1 MNRSRVSPTA
11 LAIIGLIIVLAIA
24 YGLDALMV
32 FLARRNSQ
40 TFTLS
45 YVILWSRVFGSFLL
59 AAALLFLFRFVLDR
73 AARAA
78 WIAALYLIVGLF
90 FALFPGLY
98 HVPALGSWMPQTLVR
113 VLFSLSSYTFLAG
126 SFIAVTGLFMLIL
139 PRR

>member
-1 MNRSRVSPTA
+1 MNRSRNYPAAVA
-11 LAIIGLIIVLAIA
+11 VIGLIMVLGIA
-24 YGLDALMV
+24 YGLDALMA
-32 FLARRNSQ
+32 FLVRRNSQ

-45 YVILWSRVFGSFLL
+45 YVILWSRVFGSLVL

-73 AARAA
+73 APRAA

-90 FALFPGLY
+90 FALFPVLY
-98 HVPALGSWMPQTLVR
+98 YVPALGSWMPQSLIR
-113 VLFSLSSYTFLAG
+113 VLFSLSSYTFLTG